1 MSLGCSDPESE
12 TPQVLD
18 GQTCIAPSGVSNAP
32 TTIKEALDL
41 IDSLPRPVT
50 VPCFIDSLAR
60 PLKLIASSSP
70 FSAQP
75 AFNAEAPRV
84 FVVIDTLIIS
94 WVPDG
99 DGSKVLEF
107 AEERDFARS
116 VKAEL
121 HMPVTGEMA
130 YADAFDHLLRN
141 EEKESSCG
149 ICHGQEERATDITY
163 GNAFMSLALKPRDAD
178 VVNVARMR
186 QIHEA
191 CDGNATPGRCAIYE
205 AMFRGDVEDTDFGRA
220 LPTFF

>member
-1 MSLGCSDPESE
+1 
-12 TPQVLD
+12 
-18 GQTCIAPSGVSNAP
+18 VSNSP
-32 TTIKEALDL
+32 KTIKEALDL

-60 PLKLIASSSP
+60 PLKLIGSSSP

-84 FVVIDTLIIS
+84 FAVNDTLIIS

-121 HMPVTGEMA
+121 LVPITGELS

-149 ICHGQEERATDITY
+149 VCHGQEERATDIDY
-163 GNAFMSLALKPRDAD
+163 GNAFVSLALKPRDAD
-178 VVNVARMR
+178 VVNVERMR
-186 QIHEA
+186 QIHET
-191 CDGNATPGRCAIYE
+191 CDSTATPGRCEIYE
-205 AMFRGDVEDTDFGRA
+205 AMFRGEVEDTDFGRA